1 MRLLETQV
9 CVPGSRLSD
18 IKENENALLAPR
30 AYIAFVCLLLF
41 VVAIAAMLFP
51 LCDIFSIV
59 GTCASRVEHLRPVRG
74 QHASYGPR
82 AMCERT
88 ERACGRGR
96 EAEQSTHYQ
105 RLVAMLIQ
113 SNQSTVHMRLLCLWG
128 HQRADIRAR
137 VPRTASRA
145 LPLDANDR

>member
-74 QHASYGPR
+74 QHRMRRGVCVPSVHAVGE
-82 AMCERT
+82 ERSNM
-88 ERACGRGR
+88 
-96 EAEQSTHYQ
+96 STHY
-105 RLVAMLIQ
+105 
-113 SNQSTVHMRLLCLWG
+113 
-128 HQRADIRAR
+128 
-137 VPRTASRA
+137 
-145 LPLDANDR
+145 